1 MPVGGWLQAPTHM
14 VQSLERF
21 STGMLDPVLGSFQ
34 PFREPQSVG
43 KHDAVR

>member
-1 MPVGGWLQAPTHM
+1 MLVGGLQAPTHM

-21 STGMLDPVLGSFQ
+21 STRMLDPVLGSFQ
-34 PFREPQSVG
+34 PFREPQSVV